1 MTDSVRASGPAD
13 VLSFVLHALGSV
25 PRESF
30 VLITLHG
37 TRLGATLRID
47 TPLAPTPA
55 MFARTVADYLAADT
69 AATSVLLAVY
79 TDVTGAPE
87 LPRPFHEHVEALIE
101 VFDAAG
107 TPLKDGWLVT
117 STHWQNLLCDGVDG
131 CCPAYPL
138 EAITDSALNAEM
150 VYRGSTYNQ
159 NAGATYAPFTGPAN
173 TEEAIIASIA
183 TQMITGTDHATA
195 LWANALRTT
204 GQIPEQDRIELLAT
218 LQIPAARDLLLC
230 NIIDPERTT
239 PEGAGDLLMG
249 KIAPDWTRVD
259 KAQER
264 ARELINAAPGGYRA
278 PLLTMIGWTD
288 YLKGR
293 ASSAANHFTQATAD
307 SPGFRLAEL
316 LTGVMN
322 LGTVADIAMNPT
334 TAYKPKR

>member
-47 TPLAPTPA
+47 APLAPTPA

-159 NAGATYAPFTGPAN
+159 DAGATYAPFTGPAD
-173 TEEAIIASIA
+173 TEETIIASIA

-278 PLLTMIGWTD
+278 PLLTMFGWTD

-316 LTGVMN
+316 LAGVMN
-322 LGTVADIAMNPT
+322 LGTVADIAMNPA

>member
-47 TPLAPTPA
+47 APLAPTPA

-79 TDVTGAPE
+79 TDLTGAPE

-117 STHWQNLLCDGVDG
+117 STHWQNLLCDGQDG

-159 NAGATYAPFTGPAN
+159 DAGAIYAPFTGPAD

-183 TQMITGTDHATA
+183 TQMITGTGHATA
-195 LWANALRTT
+195 LWANALATT

-230 NIIDPERTT
+230 KIIDPERTT

-264 ARELINAAPGGYRA
+264 ARELINAAPAGYRA

-322 LGTVADIAMNPT
+322 LGTVADIAMNPA

>member
-47 TPLAPTPA
+47 APLAPTPA

-117 STHWQNLLCDGVDG
+117 STHWQNLLCDGQDG

-316 LTGVMN
+316 LAGVMN
-322 LGTVADIAMNPT
+322 LGTVADIAMNPA